1 MRRRDF
7 ILALG
12 GVATWP
18 LRLEA
23 QQPRRD
29 SRVAMLV
36 AIAATDPHAPLRSE
50 AIRDGLRAR
59 GWTEIWIDTRFSA
72 GDAQR
77 LRRYAAEL
85 LELKPDVFFAGNTSA
100 LAAVFKETRTV
111 PIVFAQVD
119 DPVASG
125 FVASLSRPGGNVT
138 GFSSFEESFPVKWL
152 ELLKQLAPRVSRVT
166 LLYDPANPAGPR
178 ALTIMQTGAASLGIE
193 VRGAAVQD
201 STDIENAI
209 NSLVEHPNGGLAV
222 FGSPSTARHRDL
234 IVERAARHH
243 LPAIYPYRY
252 FVASGGLVSYGV
264 DTLDLYRRA
273 TSYIDRILRGE
284 KPADLPV
291 QQPTKFELV
300 VNLKAARTLGAEV
313 PGTLLAL
320 ADEVIE

>member
-1 MRRRDF
+1 MRRREF
-7 ILALG
+7 ITLLG
-12 GVATWP
+12 GAAAWP

-23 QQPRRD
+23 QQSNRD
-29 SRVAMLV
+29 ARVAMLV
-36 AIAATDPHAPLRSE
+36 AIAETDPQAPLRTA
-50 AIRDGLRAR
+50 AIRDGLRER
-59 GWTEIWIDTRFSA
+59 GWSEIRIDTRFSA

-77 LRRYAAEL
+77 LRGYAAEL
-85 LELKPDVFFAGNTSA
+85 LGLKPDVFFAGNTSA
-100 LAAVFKETRTV
+100 LAAVFKETRTL

-152 ELLKQLAPRVSRVT
+152 ELLKQVAPRVSRVS
-166 LLYDPANPAGPR
+166 LLYDPANPAGTR
-178 ALTIMQTGAASLGIE
+178 SLTIMQTGAASLGIE
-193 VRGAAVQD
+193 VTGAAVQD
-201 STDIENAI
+201 SADIENAI
-209 NSLVEHPNGGLAV
+209 NSLTERPNGGLAV
-222 FGSPSTARHRDL
+222 LGSPSTAQYREL

-252 FVASGGLVSYGV
+252 FVASGGLISYGI

-284 KPADLPV
+284 KPANLPV
-291 QQPTKFELV
+291 QQPTKFEMV
-300 VNLKAARTLGAEV
+300 VNLRTARTLGIDV
-313 PGTLLAL
+313 PDKLLAI